1 MKIVVLDGETLNP
14 GDLSWQSLTELGE
27 FTCFS
32 RTAGADVVVRAQGAE
47 IILTNKT
54 PLNAE
59 TLAQLPAL
67 KYIGVLA
74 TGTNVVDIAVAKA
87 QGIVVTNV
95 PAYAPDAVAQMV
107 FAHILHHTQAVAAHH
122 QAVVDGQWVNCQDF
136 CFTLMPLQSLKGK
149 TLGLIGYGDIGQQ
162 VGTLAL
168 AFGMKV
174 LVNTRYVIKDLPQ
187 GATWVPRDTVLSES
201 DIISLHCPLTPE
213 TEQFI
218 NQQTLALMK
227 PNALLI
233 NTARGGLIDE
243 AALAAALSQNRL
255 FAGVDVLSTE
265 PPCADNPLL
274 HAPNISISPH
284 NAWAT
289 KEARQSLLNIAVA
302 NVHGYLQG
310 DVINCVN
317 K

>member
-14 GDLSWQSLTELGE
+14 GDLSWHALSELGE
-27 FTCFS
+27 LTCFP
-32 RTAGADVVVRAQGAE
+32 RTASQDIVARAKDAEVV
-47 IILTNKT
+47 LTNKT
-54 PLNAE
+54 PLNADI
-59 TLAQLPAL
+59 LAQLPAL

-74 TGTNVVDIAVAKA
+74 TGTNVVDLAAAKA

-95 PAYAPDAVAQMV
+95 PAYGPDAVAQMV

-122 QAVVDGQWVNCQDF
+122 QAVVDGQWANCQDF

-162 VGTLAL
+162 VGEIAL

-174 LVNTRYVIKDLPQ
+174 LVHTRTVREDLPL
-187 GATWVPRDTVLSES
+187 GVMWAERDTVLSES
-201 DIISLHCPLTPE
+201 DIVSLHCPLTPQ

-227 PNALLI
+227 PKALLI

-265 PPCADNPLL
+265 PPSADNPLL

-289 KEARQSLLNIAVA
+289 KEARQNLLNIAVA
-302 NVHGYLQG
+302 NVNGFLKG
-310 DVINCVN
+310 EVINCVN
-317 K
+317 R

>member
-14 GDLSWQSLTELGE
+14 GDLSWQSLNELGE
-27 FTCFS
+27 FACFS
-32 RTAGADVVVRAQGAE
+32 RTSGADIVARAQGAE
-47 IILTNKT
+47 VILTNKT
-54 PLNAE
+54 PLNAK
-59 TLAQLPAL
+59 TLAQLPSL

-74 TGTNVVDIAVAKA
+74 TGTNVVDIAAAKA

-122 QAVVDGQWVNCQDF
+122 QAVVDGRWVNCQDF

-174 LVNTRYVIKDLPQ
+174 LVNTRSVIKDLPQ
-187 GATWVPRDTVLSES
+187 GVTWAQRDTVLSES

-243 AALAAALSQNRL
+243 AALAAALAQGKL

-265 PPCADNPLL
+265 PPTADNPLL
-274 HAPNISISPH
+274 RAPNISISPH

-302 NVHGYLQG
+302 NLNGYLKG
-310 DVINCVN
+310 EVINCVN

>member
-1 MKIVVLDGETLNP
+1 MKIVVLDGESLNP
-14 GDLSWQSLTELGE
+14 GDLSWQSLEQLGE
-27 FTCFS
+27 FTCFA
-32 RTAGADVVVRAQGAE
+32 RTANEDIITRAQAAE

-54 PLNAE
+54 PLNAK

-74 TGTNVVDIAVAKA
+74 TGTNVVDLAAAKA
-87 QGIVVTNV
+87 CGIVVTNV

-122 QAVVDGQWVNCQDF
+122 QAVVDGQWVSSKDF

-162 VGTLAL
+162 VGALGL
-168 AFGMKV
+168 AFGMNV
-174 LVNTRYVIKDLPQ
+174 LVNTRSEIKHLPR
-187 GATWVPRDTVLSES
+187 GARWVERDTVLSES

-218 NQQTLALMK
+218 DQQTLALMK
-227 PNALLI
+227 PKALLI

-243 AALAAALSQNRL
+243 AALAAALVQNRL

-265 PPCADNPLL
+265 PPSADNPLL

-302 NVHGYLQG
+302 NVHSFLKGK
-310 DVINCVN
+310 VINCVN
-317 K
+317 L

>member
-14 GDLSWQSLTELGE
+14 GDLSWHALSELGE
-27 FTCFS
+27 LTCFP
-32 RTAGADVVVRAQGAE
+32 RTASQDIVARAKDAEVV
-47 IILTNKT
+47 LTNKT
-54 PLNAE
+54 PLNADI
-59 TLAQLPAL
+59 LAQLPAL

-74 TGTNVVDIAVAKA
+74 TGTNVVDLAAAKA

-95 PAYAPDAVAQMV
+95 PAYGPDAVAQMV

-162 VGTLAL
+162 VGEIAL

-174 LVNTRYVIKDLPQ
+174 LVHTRTVREDLPL
-187 GATWVPRDTVLSES
+187 GVMWAERDTVLSES
-201 DIISLHCPLTPE
+201 DIVSLHCPLTPQ

-227 PNALLI
+227 PKALLI

-243 AALAAALSQNRL
+243 PALANALTQGKL

-265 PPCADNPLL
+265 PPSADNPLL
-274 HAPNISISPH
+274 HVPNISISPH

-289 KEARQSLLNIAVA
+289 KEARQNLLNIAVA
-302 NVHGYLQG
+302 NVNGFLKG
-310 DVINCVN
+310 EVINCVN
-317 K
+317 R

>member
-1 MKIVVLDGETLNP
+1 PFDAK
-14 GDLSWQSLTELGE
+14 
-27 FTCFS
+27 
-32 RTAGADVVVRAQGAE
+32 
-47 IILTNKT
+47 
-54 PLNAE
+54 
-59 TLAQLPAL
+59 TLAQLPSL

-74 TGTNVVDIAVAKA
+74 TGTNVVDIAAAKA

-122 QAVVDGQWVNCQDF
+122 QAVVDGQWLNCKDF
-136 CFTLMPLQSLKGK
+136 CFTLMPLQSLKDK
-149 TLGLIGYGDIGQQ
+149 TLGLIGYGDIGHQ

-174 LVNTRYVIKDLPQ
+174 LVNTRSIIKDLPL
-187 GATWVPRDTVLSES
+187 GVTWAQRDTVLSES
-201 DIISLHCPLTPE
+201 DIISLHCPLTPQ

-218 NQQTLALMK
+218 NQHSLALMK

-243 AALAAALSQNRL
+243 TALAAALSQNRL

-265 PPCADNPLL
+265 PPSADNPLL

-289 KEARQSLLNIAVA
+289 KEARQNLLNIATA
-302 NVHGYLQG
+302 NLTAYLAG
-310 DVINCVN
+310 KRVN
-317 K
+317 WVNP

>member
-27 FTCFS
+27 FRCFS

-74 TGTNVVDIAVAKA
+74 TGTNVVDIAAAKA

-122 QAVVDGQWVNCQDF
+122 QAVVDGQWVSCQDF

-174 LVNTRYVIKDLPQ
+174 LVNTRSVIKDLPQ
-187 GATWVPRDTVLSES
+187 GATWVTRETVLSES

-218 NQQTLALMK
+218 NQQTLVLMK

-265 PPCADNPLL
+265 PPSADNPLL

-289 KEARQSLLNIAVA
+289 KEARQSLLNIAMA

>member
-14 GDLSWQSLTELGE
+14 GDLSLQSLNELGE
-27 FTCFS
+27 FACFS
-32 RTAGADVVVRAQGAE
+32 RTSGADIVARAQGAE
-47 IILTNKT
+47 VILTNKT
-54 PLNAE
+54 PLTAK
-59 TLAQLPAL
+59 TLAQLPSL

-74 TGTNVVDIAVAKA
+74 TGTNVVDIAAAKA

-122 QAVVDGQWVNCQDF
+122 QAVVDGLWVNCQDF

-174 LVNTRYVIKDLPQ
+174 LVNTRSVIKDLPQ
-187 GATWVPRDTVLSES
+187 GVTWAQRDTVLSES

-243 AALAAALSQNRL
+243 AALAAALAQGKL

-265 PPCADNPLL
+265 PPTADNPLL
-274 HAPNISISPH
+274 RAPNISISPH

-302 NVHGYLQG
+302 NLNGYLKG
-310 DVINCVN
+310 EVINCVN

>member
-1 MKIVVLDGETLNP
+1 
-14 GDLSWQSLTELGE
+14 
-27 FTCFS
+27 
-32 RTAGADVVVRAQGAE
+32 
-47 IILTNKT
+47 
-54 PLNAE
+54 
-59 TLAQLPAL
+59 
-67 KYIGVLA
+67 
-74 TGTNVVDIAVAKA
+74 
-87 QGIVVTNV
+87 
-95 PAYAPDAVAQMV
+95 
-107 FAHILHHTQAVAAHH
+107 
-122 QAVVDGQWVNCQDF
+122 
-136 CFTLMPLQSLKGK
+136 
-149 TLGLIGYGDIGQQ
+149 
-162 VGTLAL
+162 
-168 AFGMKV
+168 MKV
-174 LVNTRYVIKDLPQ
+174 LVNTRSIIKDLPQ
-187 GATWVPRDTVLSES
+187 GVTWAQRDTVLSES

-243 AALAAALSQNRL
+243 VALAAALAQGKL

-265 PPCADNPLL
+265 PPTADNPLL

-302 NVHGYLQG
+302 NLNGYLKG
-310 DVINCVN
+310 EVINCVN

>member
-74 TGTNVVDIAVAKA
+74 TGTNVVDIAAAKA

-122 QAVVDGQWVNCQDF
+122 QAVVDGQWVSCQDF

-174 LVNTRYVIKDLPQ
+174 LVNTRSVIKDLPQ
-187 GATWVPRDTVLSES
+187 GATWVTRETVLSES

-243 AALAAALSQNRL
+243 TALAAALSQNRL

-265 PPCADNPLL
+265 PPSADNPLL

-302 NVHGYLQG
+302 NVHSYLQG
-310 DVINCVN
+310 EVINCVN
-317 K
+317 R

>member
-14 GDLSWQSLTELGE
+14 GDLSWHVLSELGE
-27 FTCFS
+27 LTCFP
-32 RTAGADVVVRAQGAE
+32 RTASQDIVARAKDAEVV
-47 IILTNKT
+47 LTNKT
-54 PLNAE
+54 PLNAD

-74 TGTNVVDIAVAKA
+74 TGTNVVDLAAAKA

-95 PAYAPDAVAQMV
+95 PAYGPDAVAQMV

-122 QAVVDGQWVNCQDF
+122 QAVVDGQWANCQDF

-162 VGTLAL
+162 VGEIAL

-174 LVNTRYVIKDLPQ
+174 LVHTRTVREDLPL
-187 GATWVPRDTVLSES
+187 GVMWAERDTVLSES
-201 DIISLHCPLTPE
+201 DIVSLHCPLTPQ

-227 PNALLI
+227 PKALLI

-243 AALAAALSQNRL
+243 PALADALTQGKL

-265 PPCADNPLL
+265 PPSADNPLL
-274 HAPNISISPH
+274 HVPNISISPH

-289 KEARQSLLNIAVA
+289 KEARQNLLNIAVT
-302 NVHGYLQG
+302 NVNGFLKG
-310 DVINCVN
+310 EVINCVN
-317 K
+317 R

>member
-14 GDLSWQSLTELGE
+14 GDLSWHALSELGE
-27 FTCFS
+27 LTCFP
-32 RTAGADVVVRAQGAE
+32 RTASQDIVARAKDAEVV
-47 IILTNKT
+47 LTNKT
-54 PLNAE
+54 PLNADI
-59 TLAQLPAL
+59 LAQLPAL

-74 TGTNVVDIAVAKA
+74 TGTNVVDLAAAKA

-95 PAYAPDAVAQMV
+95 PAYGPDAVAQMV

-162 VGTLAL
+162 VGEIAL

-174 LVNTRYVIKDLPQ
+174 LVHTRTVREDLPL
-187 GATWVPRDTVLSES
+187 GVMWAERDTVLSES
-201 DIISLHCPLTPE
+201 DIVSLHCPLTPQ

-227 PNALLI
+227 PKALLI

-243 AALAAALSQNRL
+243 AALASALARGKL
-255 FAGVDVLSTE
+255 YAGVDVLSTE
-265 PPCADNPLL
+265 PPSADNPLL
-274 HAPNISISPH
+274 HAPNISITPH

-289 KEARQSLLNIAVA
+289 KEARQNLLNIATA
-302 NVHGYLQG
+302 NLTAYLAG
-310 DVINCVN
+310 ERANWVN
-317 K
+317 P